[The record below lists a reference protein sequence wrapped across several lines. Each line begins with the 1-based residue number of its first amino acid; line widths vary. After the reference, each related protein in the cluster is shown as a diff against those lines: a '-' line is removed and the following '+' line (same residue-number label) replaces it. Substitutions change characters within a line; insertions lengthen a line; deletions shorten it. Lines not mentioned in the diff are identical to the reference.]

1 MRRLAEKFPGAFLVF
16 ATLKDSLSDA
26 EKSEAAQLAL
36 WGRERMEDGFPRA
49 PVIVLTSLELF
60 CPWNLKQTWKD
71 RGEQW
76 AKFAEHARFDFDN
89 LWTLAEITQQLYL
102 GLPDRYSIPTSANV
116 V

>member
-1 MRRLAEKFPGAFLVF
+1 
-16 ATLKDSLSDA
+16 
-26 EKSEAAQLAL
+26 
-36 WGRERMEDGFPRA
+36 
-49 PVIVLTSLELF
+49 LTSLELF

-71 RGEQW
+71 KGDQW

-102 GLPDRYSIPTSANV
+102 GLPDPYAVPPSANV